1 MIVLE
6 VIVVFFVVLYLHQN
20 FRFLR
25 AFRRPRG
32 TGAPEGPV
40 RATVLVAARNEEQN
54 IARCIESLVVQ
65 DYPKELLEIIIID
78 DRSTDK
84 TGDICREYA
93 ARYPFL
99 KVLVA
104 PESSELRGKTNAIDH
119 GVSQATGEIILMTD
133 ADCEAPATWVRRTVE
148 NYGPDVGILGGMTL
162 PKDRGVF
169 SGMQSLDWAYL
180 LGIASAGVNRRKPLS
195 VIGNNLSFRKKAYQD
210 VGGYRALK
218 FSVTEDYSLF
228 RAIVDSGKW
237 DYLFP
242 VEHDRIVNTE
252 PCGTWGD
259 LVRQKHRWGTGGRG
273 MWLHGL
279 YVMAVGF
286 GMHLSALLAIIM
298 GVVAAGGTGLMIKF
312 LADYLFLQAVLT
324 KIGRKDILK
333 HFYAFQLYYI
343 LYVIILPF
351 LVFFGGKVSWKGRRY

>member
-6 VIVVFFVVLYLHQN
+6 AIVAFFVVLYLHQN

-25 AFRRPRG
+25 AFQRPRES
-32 TGAPEGPV
+32 AVASNPV
-40 RATVLVAARNEEQN
+40 QATVLVAARNEEQN
-54 IARCIESLVVQ
+54 IARCIESLVIQ
-65 DYPKELLEIIIID
+65 DYPKEMFEIIIID
-78 DRSTDK
+78 DRSTDR
-84 TGDICREYA
+84 TGEICREYA
-93 ARYPFL
+93 VKYPFL

-119 GVSQATGEIILMTD
+119 GISQASGEIILMTD
-133 ADCEAPATWVRRTVE
+133 ADCEAPPTWVKRTVE
-148 NYGPDVGILGGMTL
+148 HYGPQVGILGGMTL
-162 PKDRGVF
+162 PKDRGMF

-180 LGIASAGVNRRKPLS
+180 LAIASAGVNRRKPLS
-195 VIGNNLSFRKKAYQD
+195 VIGNNLSFRKRAYLD

-237 DYLFP
+237 EYLFP
-242 VEHDRIVNTE
+242 VDYDRIVVTE
-252 PCGTWGD
+252 PCESWGD
-259 LVRQKHRWGTGGRG
+259 LIRQKHRWGTGGRG

-286 GMHLSALLAIIM
+286 GMHLSALLAIVM
-298 GVVAAGGTGLMIKF
+298 GGVAAGGTGLMIKF
-312 LADYLFLQAVLT
+312 LADYLFLHNVLT
-324 KIGRKDILK
+324 KIGRKGLLK
-333 HFYAFQLYYI
+333 HFYAFELYYI

-351 LVFFGGKVSWKGRRY
+351 LVYLGGRVSWKGRKY